1 MFKLLLRRRGYF
13 LSCASQFRLCVC
25 VWIFFESCYYSL
37 RRTLFTCYGTFNKYS
52 NGLYFLLFL
61 SKLQTVASL
70 LVLHNMCVCVWD
82 RLLLTLT
89 LAWSNWFTI
98 ILLKCYYTIQLR
110 VFLCWILRGRVL
122 FSFPFCWWDVLLGRI
137 GEAILPSFLRW
148 RSISSWSVLS
158 WINGRV
164 DGRND
169 SNQTTKLAGIV
180 VGSERTQIVSISH
193 T

>member
-1 MFKLLLRRRGYF
+1 MPANFD
-13 LSCASQFRLCVC
+13 CVC
-25 VWIFFESCYYSL
+25 VFGFFLKVVIILFDAHYSHVTEHLINILMGCIFCCFCLNYK
-37 RRTLFTCYGTFNKYS
+37 R
-52 NGLYFLLFL
+52 LLPSWFCII
-61 SKLQTVASL
+61 
-70 LVLHNMCVCVWD
+70 CVCVWD

-122 FSFPFCWWDVLLGRI
+122 FSFPFCWLDVLLGKI
-137 GEAILPSFLRW
+137 AETILPSFLRW